1 MGGFGGGVR
10 DDKTRQHFVNAL
22 EAHSGVEVFFP
33 GNGWIP
39 FEPTPDGTNS
49 PINLP
54 LTPAALNAAA
64 NAPGNDAS
72 LSIPRQL
79 KEPAGAPLSGITA
92 GSFSDIWR
100 PALIVAGGLP
110 LLLAIPL
117 LVALRWLLSP
127 RDVPR
132 TRRRLRLPGGRLRG
146 SRQPGETPRR
156 FRRRAA

>member
-22 EAHSGVEVFFP
+22 EAHSWVEVFFP

-79 KEPAGAPLSGITA
+79 KEPAGAPLSGITP

-100 PALIVAGGLP
+100 PALIVAGGL
-110 LLLAIPL
+110 LVLLA
-117 LVALRWLLSP
+117 ARC
-127 RDVPR
+127 
-132 TRRRLRLPGGRLRG
+132 RRRIPDRKSTRLNSSHTLISYAGFCLKKKKNN
-146 SRQPGETPRR
+146 TNY
-156 FRRRAA
+156 